1 MASVNLS
8 PIAENIELLSRE
20 KNIDPKAIIDAI
32 TEAVL
37 KAYQKQY
44 RHLGEEVD
52 VRYNPESG
60 QIEIYAQ
67 MTVTEEVTDPAKEI
81 SLEEAGELVEGAEVG
96 DILEIQRPFEGM
108 GRIAAQTA
116 KQVITQKVREAER
129 NNVYEEYIQ
138 HVYELVHG
146 FVKRFEKRGDI
157 VVDLGSVEALLPRS
171 EQSKAEKF
179 SLNERIRAVIVKVTK
194 DVKETYGQQVILS
207 RTCPELLT
215 RLFEMEVPEIY
226 DGTVQIKGAVRE
238 PGDRAKLAV
247 TSTDRDVDPVGACVG
262 MKGSRVQ
269 AVIREL
275 HGEKIDIIEWSE
287 NPAIFA
293 AHALSPAKVNKVQ
306 IIDPSQ
312 KKIEVIVEDDQQ
324 SLAIGKQGQNVRLAA
339 RLVGWNIDIRS
350 ESDIKREVASQME
363 QLLSVAGTPLA
374 AARFQLG
381 SDAVAR
387 LTARGLET
395 VEQLAQADVDELA
408 EKMDYSLDRA
418 SHLIRTAQT
427 LAASAQG
434 ATEPASAP
442 AAVEEPSSPAEA
454 AQEAAEPVDVTS
466 APVSGPAVQAQTGG
480 IDVAGQSVAEAAQEA
495 AEPVDVTSAPVSGPA
510 VQAQTGGIDVAGQ
523 SVSEADPSMPIE
535 EEEPEEADRVAE
547 SAEAIGGEPTAL
559 VSDPIQPEVQSI
571 KSE

>member
-20 KNIDPKAIIDAI
+20 KNIDPQTIIDAI

-44 RHLGEEVD
+44 RHLGEDVD
-52 VRYNPESG
+52 VRYNLETG
-60 QIEIYAQ
+60 QIEIFAQ
-67 MTVTEEVTDPAKEI
+67 MTVVEEVTDPAREI
-81 SLEEAGELVEGAEVG
+81 SLEEASELAEGAEVG

-129 NNVYEEYIQ
+129 NIVYDEYIQ
-138 HVYELVHG
+138 HVGELVHG
-146 FVKRFEKRGDI
+146 FVKRFEKRGDV

-179 SLNERIRAVIVKVTK
+179 SLNERIRAVIIKVTK

-207 RTCPELLT
+207 RTCPDLLM

-226 DGTVQIKGAVRE
+226 DGTVLIKGAVRE

-293 AHALSPAKVNKVQ
+293 ANALSPAKVNKVQ
-306 IIDPSQ
+306 IIDPAL

-339 RLVGWNIDIRS
+339 RLVGWSIDIRS
-350 ESDIKREVASQME
+350 ESDVKREVASQME
-363 QLLSVAGTPLA
+363 QLISVEGTPVTT
-374 AARFQLG
+374 ARVQLG
-381 SDAVAR
+381 AEAVAR
-387 LTARGLET
+387 LTAHGFVTLEQ
-395 VEQLAQADVDELA
+395 VAQAEVDELA
-408 EKMDYSLDRA
+408 EKLDYSLDRA
-418 SHLIRTAQT
+418 SSLVQIAQRLTASQERMVEQV
-427 LAASAQG
+427 LGASSESGETEIEALEATGGDATVEVAGAEFSETQSEEAQAHG
-434 ATEPASAP
+434 AETVGQPTIEPGQSIQMK
-442 AAVEEPSSPAEA
+442 EGESEGLETRIHPAETVGT
-454 AQEAAEPVDVTS
+454 EATA
-466 APVSGPAVQAQTGG
+466 
-480 IDVAGQSVAEAAQEA
+480 SV
-495 AEPVDVTSAPVSGPA
+495 
-510 VQAQTGGIDVAGQ
+510 
-523 SVSEADPSMPIE
+523 
-535 EEEPEEADRVAE
+535 PEVIKLEAE
-547 SAEAIGGEPTAL
+547 STKPKGELET
-559 VSDPIQPEVQSI
+559 SRE
-571 KSE
+571 

>member
-20 KNIDPKAIIDAI
+20 KNIDPKTIIDAI

-52 VRYNPESG
+52 VRYNPETG

-67 MTVTEEVTDPAKEI
+67 MTVVEEVTDPAKEI
-81 SLEEAGELVEGAEVG
+81 SLAEAAELVEGAEVG

-129 NNVYEEYIQ
+129 NLVYEEYIPR
-138 HVYELVHG
+138 VGELVHG

-157 VVDLGSVEALLPRS
+157 IVDLGSVEGLLPRS

-179 SLNERIRAVIVKVTK
+179 SLNERIRAVIIKVTK
-194 DVKETYGQQVILS
+194 DVKETYGQQIILS
-207 RTCPELLT
+207 RTCPELLM

-226 DGTVQIKGAVRE
+226 DGTVQIKGAARE

-287 NPAIFA
+287 NPAEFA

-306 IIDPSQ
+306 IIDPTAR
-312 KKIEVIVEDDQQ
+312 KLEVIVEDDQQ

-350 ESDIKREVASQME
+350 ESEVKRQVASQME
-363 QLLSVAGTPLA
+363 QLISTGATPITAAAAHLGPETVTLLA
-374 AARFQLG
+374 A
-381 SDAVAR
+381 
-387 LTARGLET
+387 RGFEYLEH
-395 VEQLAQADVDELA
+395 VAQADIDELA
-408 EKMDYSLDRA
+408 EKLDWSLDRA
-418 SHLIRTAQT
+418 STLIQVAQT
-427 LAASAQG
+427 VLASRQPATEEATEEISARAATKPTAPGAASTGEG
-434 ATEPASAP
+434 AA
-442 AAVEEPSSPAEA
+442 AEA
-454 AQEAAEPVDVTS
+454 AQMEGAAEAVGFEPATAPTEEVHAHDAETETVDQTS
-466 APVSGPAVQAQTGG
+466 LEPSPSIHIKEEETEETETMAKPAEVVQTEAIASGQPQ
-480 IDVAGQSVAEAAQEA
+480 
-495 AEPVDVTSAPVSGPA
+495 AEPGA
-510 VQAQTGGIDVAGQ
+510 
-523 SVSEADPSMPIE
+523 
-535 EEEPEEADRVAE
+535 
-547 SAEAIGGEPTAL
+547 
-559 VSDPIQPEVQSI
+559 
-571 KSE
+571 